1 MKRQKSKLVL
11 NFRAPGEKINGVIR
25 YGFGKAMGGRLLVA
39 ESGGGVCA
47 VLLGD
52 TQDGLIAELA
62 ESFPGVT
69 ISLDQVAL
77 TATIAKV
84 EAYIEGDEDGGTIA
98 LDIGGSEFQ
107 QNVWRSLLAIPPG
120 ETRSYREV
128 AASVGNPQSV
138 RAVGSACGAN
148 VLAVAIPCHRVVR
161 GDGALSGYRWGVKRK
176 KHLLDRERLQ

>member
-1 MKRQKSKLVL
+1 MKQQKSKLVL
-11 NFRAPGEKINGVIR
+11 NFRAPGERIKGTIR
-25 YGFGKAMGGRLLVA
+25 YGFGEAMGGQLLIA
-39 ESGGGVCA
+39 QSDGGVCA

-52 TQDGLIAELA
+52 TRDELVVELA
-62 ESFPGVT
+62 ESFPGATV
-69 ISLDQVAL
+69 SLDQAAL
-77 TATIAKV
+77 SDTIEKV
-84 EAYIEGDEDGGTIA
+84 EGYVEGKADAGVIE
-98 LDIGGSEFQ
+98 LDIGGSAFQ

-176 KHLLDRERLQ
+176 KNLLDRERVQ

>member
-11 NFRAPGEKINGVIR
+11 NFRAPGEKISGIIR
-25 YGFGKAMGGRLLVA
+25 YGFGKAMGGQLLVA
-39 ESGGGVCA
+39 QSDAGVCA

-52 TQDGLIAELA
+52 TQDELVAELT
-62 ESFPGVT
+62 ESFPGGAA
-69 ISLDQVAL
+69 SLDQ
-77 TATIAKV
+77 ATLAGTIEKI
-84 EAYIEGDEDGGTIA
+84 EGYIEGSDDAGVIQ

-176 KHLLDRERLQ
+176 KSLLDRERVQ